1 MVYRDHNSNDNNV
14 GIECN
19 EALSHIKLYRG
30 SHTDD
35 PPTPILRNYYI
46 TYFLIVARVQIITK
60 YSLLCQREKERK
72 SVINKAQ
79 SVLKD
84 LRPRFLNPCGC
95 AFLK

>member
-30 SHTDD
+30 SHTD
-35 PPTPILRNYYI
+35 PPTPILRNYY
-46 TYFLIVARVQIITK
+46 TYNLLSDRGARANNNKILVIV
-60 YSLLCQREKERK
+60 SEKERK

-79 SVLKD
+79 SLLKD